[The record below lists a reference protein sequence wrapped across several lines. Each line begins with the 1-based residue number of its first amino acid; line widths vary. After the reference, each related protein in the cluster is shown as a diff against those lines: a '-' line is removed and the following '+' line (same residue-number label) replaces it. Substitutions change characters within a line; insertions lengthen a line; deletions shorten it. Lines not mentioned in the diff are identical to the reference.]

1 MENCVK
7 YEKNQVEAL
16 TALISSL
23 DSRIDGLVKKVE
35 ELSARCKKAEFYDLD
50 DLSKL
55 LKVSKRTLSNW
66 RMSGLLP
73 LRKLGNNF
81 FILKDTLAAI
91 IAENPKMQ
99 KGGLYE

>member
-1 MENCVK
+1 MENSVK

-35 ELSARCKKAEFYDLD
+35 EFSARCKKAEFYDLD

-55 LKVSKRTLSNW
+55 LKVSKRTLYNW